1 MDLDI
6 LSLNPID
13 SWPPEKKRMWE
24 RIQILSPRI
33 VEKQVDI
40 TSNLG
45 SDFFTIKM
53 TYGLFAQLP
62 EANTWYHKVC
72 ALAEAYNYDHCEDE
86 FKKAAQKTKF
96 KTLKKLLEI
105 CRYHGIDTSFED
117 EAVPTEAKQS
127 EYLPEG
133 VDETQFDTYGFFEHK
148 NQYFTLEKSGNGW
161 KPVSFTNFKM
171 KVLYHMEN
179 GMKPKRTI
187 EITNIKGKSKRVDVE
202 TDKLV
207 SKNEF
212 KKLCEGYGNYRFF
225 GSDGKLDMLKA
236 YLYEQE
242 CPAYQITEL
251 GWHEDGFWAWSNGLF
266 NSKFHPVDH
275 NGHVELHDKHYIIP
289 SGNMDEPGRT
299 KKFSSQIRFRHF
311 TEQKSTFTEYSR
323 LYCDVFPQNG
333 AIILTF
339 SVACMFSDIVFGI
352 KQFFPL
358 LFIYGE
364 GGSGKGS
371 AIKMAQRLYG
381 VPQDPLT
388 LSGKANTD
396 KAKIAIFAQ
405 FINTMMLLEEYT
417 PNHDTD
423 QLLKNLWDRYG
434 YKRRTMDSGYNT
446 ETVPIQSGVAITS
459 NFTPQDD
466 PLLQRVI
473 YLDHNTNQFSQDAS
487 DRFNKLKVYSEK
499 GVTSCAHELLAHRA
513 TIEAKYRD
521 LHQDVYK
528 EIKSKNSALA
538 NCTDRMIENISVL
551 VTMYTLLSENMI
563 VFPFTRDHLID
574 ELVKT
579 TIRQNEKRDSGGE
592 IQKFFDIFQA
602 AVQKGELMEDV
613 HYRIDNQHLFFNVKQ
628 VYGIYAESH
637 RRFYNVPGLTLTNL
651 RDKLKIHPAYSGYAD
666 TVRISGEARTSAFL
680 FHYDKLGIDLIA
692 ARDVFKGMRRSSNPM
707 NESYQDKVDRNKT
720 GYQPAIDG
728 PLM

>member
-6 LSLNPID
+6 LSLNPIE

-24 RIQILSPRI
+24 RLQILAPRI
-33 VEKQVDI
+33 IEKQVDI
-40 TSNLG
+40 TSDLG

-53 TYGLFAQLP
+53 TFALFAQAK
-62 EANTWYHKVC
+62 EANTLYHKVC
-72 ALAEAYNYDHCEDE
+72 ALAPSYNYDHCEDA
-86 FKKAAQKTKF
+86 FKKAAEKTKF

-117 EAVPTEAKQS
+117 EPVPQDKQS

-242 CPAYQITEL
+242 CPAFQITEL
-251 GWHEDGFWAWSNGLF
+251 GWHEDGFWCWSNGLF
-266 NSKFHPVDH
+266 NSKFWPTDH
-275 NGHVELHDKHYIIP
+275 NGHVELHGKHYIIP
-289 SGNMDEPGRT
+289 AGNMDVPGRNG
-299 KKFSSQIRFRHF
+299 KFNNQIRFRHF
-311 TEQKSTFTEYSR
+311 ADHQVTFTEWAD
-323 LYCDVFPQNG
+323 LYCKVFTTNG

-339 SVACMFSDIVFGI
+339 AVASLFSSIVFSV

-358 LFIYGE
+358 LFVYGE

-371 AIKMAQRLYG
+371 AIKMAQRLFG
-381 VPQDPLT
+381 IPQDPLT
-388 LSGKANTD
+388 LAGKANTE
-396 KAKIAIFAQ
+396 KSKIALFAQ
-405 FINTMMLLEEYT
+405 FIDTMLLLEEYV
-417 PNHDTD
+417 PAHDID
-423 QLLKNLWDRYG
+423 QQLKNIWDRYG
-434 YKRRTMDSGYNT
+434 YKRRTMDMGYNT
-446 ETVPIQSGVAITS
+446 ETVPIQSTAAITS

-466 PLLQRVI
+466 PLLQRMI
-473 YLDHNTNQFSQDAS
+473 YLDHNSNQFTIEQGNLFS
-487 DRFNKLKVYSEK
+487 KLKEFSEK
-499 GVTSCAHELLAHRA
+499 GVTSCTHELLSKR
-513 TIEAKYRD
+513 TIIESKYRD
-521 LHQDVYK
+521 AHQDIYR

-538 NCTDRMIENISVL
+538 NCTDRMIENVTVL
-551 VTMYTLLSENMI
+551 ATIYTLLSEANI
-563 VFPFTRDHLID
+563 VFPFTREHLID
-574 ELVKT
+574 ELVKN
-579 TIRQNEKRDSGGE
+579 TIRQNEKRDSGGD
-592 IQKFFDIFQA
+592 IQVFFDIFQF
-602 AVQKGELMEDV
+602 AVSRGDLIEDT
-613 HYRIDNQHLFFNVKQ
+613 HFKIDKRHLYFNVKM
-628 VYGIYAESH
+628 VYGVFADLYRKQKNMPA
-637 RRFYNVPGLTLTNL
+637 LTLTNL
-651 RDKLKIHPAYSGYAD
+651 RDKLKIHPSYSGYED
-666 TVRISGEARTSAFL
+666 STRIGRYNTSAFL

-692 ARDVFKGMRRSSNPM
+692 AGEVFKGMRRSSNGI
-707 NESYQDKVDRNKT
+707 NESYQDKLDRGKG

-728 PLM
+728 PMI

>member
-1 MDLDI
+1 
-6 LSLNPID
+6 
-13 SWPPEKKRMWE
+13 
-24 RIQILSPRI
+24 
-33 VEKQVDI
+33 VD
-40 TSNLG
+40 T
-45 SDFFTIKM
+45 
-53 TYGLFAQLP
+53 
-62 EANTWYHKVC
+62 
-72 ALAEAYNYDHCEDE
+72 
-86 FKKAAQKTKF
+86 
-96 KTLKKLLEI
+96 
-105 CRYHGIDTSFED
+105 
-117 EAVPTEAKQS
+117 
-127 EYLPEG
+127 
-133 VDETQFDTYGFFEHK
+133 
-148 NQYFTLEKSGNGW
+148 
-161 KPVSFTNFKM
+161 
-171 KVLYHMEN
+171 
-179 GMKPKRTI
+179 
-187 EITNIKGKSKRVDVE
+187 
-202 TDKLV
+202 
-207 SKNEF
+207 
-212 KKLCEGYGNYRFF
+212 
-225 GSDGKLDMLKA
+225 
-236 YLYEQE
+236 
-242 CPAYQITEL
+242 
-251 GWHEDGFWAWSNGLF
+251 
-266 NSKFHPVDH
+266 

-289 SGNMDEPGRT
+289 SGNMDEPGRI

-311 TEQKSTFTEYSR
+311 AEHKSTFTEWSR
-323 LYCDVFPQNG
+323 LYCEVFPQNG

-381 VPQDPLT
+381 IPQDPLT

-499 GVTSCAHELLAHRA
+499 GVTNCAHELLSHRA

-521 LHQDVYK
+521 FHQDVYK

-551 VTMYTLLSENMI
+551 VTIYTLLSENMI
-563 VFPFTRDHLID
+563 VFPFTREHLID

-592 IQKFFDIFQA
+592 IQKFFDIFQT
-602 AVQKGELMEDV
+602 AVQKGDLMEDV

-692 ARDVFKGMRRSSNPM
+692 ARDVFRGMRRSNNPM
-707 NESYQDKVDRNKT
+707 NESYQDKVDRSKT
-720 GYQPAIDG
+720 GYQPVIDG
-728 PLM
+728 PLL